1 MFHLSLLI
9 MSPKILRFIIN
20 TSIILFVFSII
31 YWLLG
36 TEHNFK
42 FSNINSNINSNSNNT
57 NQKHLSY
64 IDALYFTIGTHTTV
78 GFGDITASSE
88 CVRSIVIIQLII
100 LILQL
105 ASANL

>member
-9 MSPKILRFIIN
+9 MSHKILRFIIS

-42 FSNINSNINSNSNNT
+42 FSNINSNSNSNST